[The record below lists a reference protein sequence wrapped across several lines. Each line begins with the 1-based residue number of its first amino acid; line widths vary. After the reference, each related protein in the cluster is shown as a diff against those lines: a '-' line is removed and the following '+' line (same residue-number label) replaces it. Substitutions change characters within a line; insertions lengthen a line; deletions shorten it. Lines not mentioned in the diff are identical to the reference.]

1 MEDKKI
7 TMPAVALRGLT
18 ILPGMVQHF
27 DISREKSIRA
37 IETAMMGNQ
46 KVYLVTQRH
55 PEQETPAVAD
65 LYQMGTISQIKQLV
79 KMPGGIIRVM
89 VEGDKIVKDSRS
101 KNGYDSHLTVKY
113 QVGDRADKKPMFDIR
128 RGKPKGAAGRR
139 KEKAAAEKKDL
150 ASIAADW
157 LADLGLNADVKE
169 DELLVHGENGV
180 WRIVV
185 DKPGR
190 GKRFSLKNKLFELMT
205 QMDENVEK
213 YSIVVMRDA
222 AYLRDWKRLS
232 AAAKQK
238 INLSLLLCSA
248 NGHVKEYE

>member
-1 MEDKKI
+1 MRTKSRCSTSAAASRKALPDGARKK
-7 TMPAVALRGLT
+7 R
-18 ILPGMVQHF
+18 
-27 DISREKSIRA
+27 
-37 IETAMMGNQ
+37 
-46 KVYLVTQRH
+46 
-55 PEQETPAVAD
+55 
-65 LYQMGTISQIKQLV
+65 
-79 KMPGGIIRVM
+79 
-89 VEGDKIVKDSRS
+89 
-101 KNGYDSHLTVKY
+101 
-113 QVGDRADKKPMFDIR
+113 
-128 RGKPKGAAGRR
+128 AGREEGPGSDR
-139 KEKAAAEKKDL
+139 
-150 ASIAADW
+150 ADW

-238 INLSLLLCSA
+238 IKSSRFCRKR
-248 NGHVKEYE
+248 HVKEYE

>member
-1 MEDKKI
+1 MKANDED
-7 TMPAVALRGLT
+7 
-18 ILPGMVQHF
+18 
-27 DISREKSIRA
+27 
-37 IETAMMGNQ
+37 
-46 KVYLVTQRH
+46 
-55 PEQETPAVAD
+55 
-65 LYQMGTISQIKQLV
+65 
-79 KMPGGIIRVM
+79 
-89 VEGDKIVKDSRS
+89 GD
-101 KNGYDSHLTVKY
+101 G
-113 QVGDRADKKPMFDIR
+113 ADKEPMSDIG
-128 RGKPKGAAGRR
+128 RGKRKGDAGRR
-139 KEKAAAEKKDL
+139 KENAAAEKKVL
-150 ASIAADW
+150 AMIAADW

>member
-1 MEDKKI
+1 MKQVSGGVTAAKGF
-7 TMPAVALRGLT
+7 TAGGVRCGVKQGLA
-18 ILPGMVQHF
+18 
-27 DISREKSIRA
+27 D
-37 IETAMMGNQ
+37 GNQ
-46 KVYLVTQRH
+46 PVVSSMADYLS
-55 PEQETPAVAD
+55 
-65 LYQMGTISQIKQLV
+65 G
-79 KMPGGIIRVM
+79 
-89 VEGDKIVKDSRS
+89 
-101 KNGYDSHLTVKY
+101 
-113 QVGDRADKKPMFDIR
+113 
-128 RGKPKGAAGRR
+128 
-139 KEKAAAEKKDL
+139 KKDL
-150 ASIAADW
+150 AMITADW

>member
-1 MEDKKI
+1 
-7 TMPAVALRGLT
+7 
-18 ILPGMVQHF
+18 
-27 DISREKSIRA
+27 
-37 IETAMMGNQ
+37 
-46 KVYLVTQRH
+46 
-55 PEQETPAVAD
+55 
-65 LYQMGTISQIKQLV
+65 
-79 KMPGGIIRVM
+79 
-89 VEGDKIVKDSRS
+89 
-101 KNGYDSHLTVKY
+101 
-113 QVGDRADKKPMFDIR
+113 MFDIR

-139 KEKAAAEKKDL
+139 KEKAVAEKKDL

>member
-1 MEDKKI
+1 MYLKYISVLAIQLKIQTARRTFRVNAKKQDYVNVI
-7 TMPAVALRGLT
+7 VKALDEAKDEKKKYIELSARDVARMT
-18 ILPGMVQHF
+18 GMQPVM
-27 DISREKSIRA
+27 STCCSVMK
-37 IETAMMGNQ
+37 
-46 KVYLVTQRH
+46 
-55 PEQETPAVAD
+55 
-65 LYQMGTISQIKQLV
+65 QM
-79 KMPGGIIRVM
+79 M

-139 KEKAAAEKKDL
+139 KEKAATEKKDL